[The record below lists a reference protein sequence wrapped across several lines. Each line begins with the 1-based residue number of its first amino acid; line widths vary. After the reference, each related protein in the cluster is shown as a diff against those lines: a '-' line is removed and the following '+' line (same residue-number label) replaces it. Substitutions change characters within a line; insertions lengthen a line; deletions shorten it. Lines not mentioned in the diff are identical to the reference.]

1 MHYPVAVEEVHP
13 REDLPHDVL
22 DPVLGE
28 AGRGALLYVEVEVLV
43 NVLEHQEQVHL
54 PAELHAL
61 AVADV
66 QQSAAAQTLQGD
78 HHNPG
83 KQSFS
88 AAVPL

>member
-1 MHYPVAVEEVHP
+1 MNDPVAVEEIHSGQ
-13 REDLPHDVL
+13 DLPHDVL

-43 NVLEHQEQVHL
+43 DMLEHQEQVHL

-78 HHNPG
+78 HSNPG
-83 KQSFS
+83 KLSFS

>member
-1 MHYPVAVEEVHP
+1 MNYSMAVKEVNP
-13 REDLPHDVL
+13 GQYLPHNVL
-22 DPVLGE
+22 DPLRCE
-28 AGRGALLYVEVEVLV
+28 AGWRTLLNIEVEVLV
-43 NVLEHQEQVHL
+43 HVLEHQEQVHL